1 MWCMRHEL
9 PPKPQPPRQS
19 CCRSHG
25 SGCCMRHGSY
35 VIAAAAVAAAATA
48 RTGAAAATA
57 TAAAAAC
64 ATAAALSAA
73 AAIARA
79 PRQLL
84 PRPWQLPLHAV
95 DLTPEQTSDG
105 AALWRLASRHAC
117 CARSISPSAACTT
130 SRRLHKDSTAS
141 LPQSQPP
148 LHLAR
153 GYIRYA
159 MGYFRLRKQLWDCS
173 QLHLPC
179 RRDHPSV
186 RCREGWRELHDGAAE
201 QQSSSNR
208 CDVRR
213 CTVRNSSARPIYP
226 GNS

>member
-25 SGCCMRHGSY
+25 SGRCMRHGSY
-35 VIAAAAVAAAATA
+35 VIAAAAAAAAATA

-117 CARSISPSAACTT
+117 CARFISPSAACTT
-130 SRRLHKDSTAS
+130 SRRLHKDSTAP
-141 LPQSQPP
+141 LPQSHPP

-153 GYIRYA
+153 GIFGTPRGMFGGGSSLGTA
-159 MGYFRLRKQLWDCS
+159 ASCTCRVAGVI
-173 QLHLPC
+173 HLSDAG
-179 RRDHPSV
+179 R
-186 RCREGWRELHDGAAE
+186 GWRELHDGAAE

>member
-1 MWCMRHEL
+1 M
-9 PPKPQPPRQS
+9 
-19 CCRSHG
+19 
-25 SGCCMRHGSY
+25 
-35 VIAAAAVAAAATA
+35 
-48 RTGAAAATA
+48 
-57 TAAAAAC
+57 AAAAAC
-64 ATAAALSAA
+64 ATAATLLQPRLQRLQLLHAPGQLLPQPQQRPLHAPRQLRLSAA

-84 PRPWQLPLHAV
+84 PQPWQQPLHAV

-117 CARSISPSAACTT
+117 CARFISPSAACTT